1 MSFIFYLSIKNK
13 GMAQSTAVGKS
24 GNSEIKVKSTIEF
37 FRTTFNSFRAQ
48 VCLMNGLPYVGL
60 VKFWKPENSEFFVPT
75 KKGIFL
81 SLEQWRALGGAA
93 EGINQM
99 LSTFLKDGLGIYL
112 QS

>member
-1 MSFIFYLSIKNK
+1 
-13 GMAQSTAVGKS
+13 
-24 GNSEIKVKSTIEF
+24 
-37 FRTTFNSFRAQ
+37 
-48 VCLMNGLPYVGL
+48 MNGLPYVGL

-112 QS
+112 QP